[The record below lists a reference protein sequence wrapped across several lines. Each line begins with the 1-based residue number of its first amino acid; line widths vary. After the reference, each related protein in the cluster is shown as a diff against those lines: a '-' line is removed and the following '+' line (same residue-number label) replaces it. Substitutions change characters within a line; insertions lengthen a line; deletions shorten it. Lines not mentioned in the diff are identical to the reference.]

1 MHWKYFIA
9 LEKDLEA
16 IGRYIELDPLN
27 YSAFST
33 ELSKIFLSSSSEIDV
48 VLKQLCKKIEPN
60 KTCAN
65 IDEYSDVIALKI
77 PEFLDEFVYIVR
89 SSIELRPWKTWSRGK
104 SPAWWSSYNKVKHER
119 NLHYQK
125 ANLEN
130 ALNAMAG
137 LMISVFYLQ
146 KFETG
151 YDDNKEVTRLLVPES
166 ALMRLNE
173 NYYYSHVI
181 V

>member
-9 LEKDLEA
+9 LEKDLET
-16 IGRYIELDPLN
+16 ISRYIELDPLN

-33 ELSKIFLSSSSEIDV
+33 ELSKIFLSSSSETDV
-48 VLKQLCKKIEPN
+48 VLKQLCNKIEPS
-60 KTCAN
+60 KTCTN
-65 IDEYSDVIALKI
+65 IDEYSGVITLKM
-77 PEFLDEFVYIVR
+77 PDFLDEFVYIVR
-89 SSIELRPWKTWSRGK
+89 SSIELKPWKGWSRGN
-104 SPAWWSSYNKVKHER
+104 SPTWWRAYNKVKHER

-137 LMISVFYLQ
+137 LLISVFYFQ
-146 KFETG
+146 KLESG
-151 YDDNKEVTRLLVPES
+151 YGDNKEVTRLLVPES
-166 ALMRLNE
+166 TLMRLNE

-181 V
+181 I